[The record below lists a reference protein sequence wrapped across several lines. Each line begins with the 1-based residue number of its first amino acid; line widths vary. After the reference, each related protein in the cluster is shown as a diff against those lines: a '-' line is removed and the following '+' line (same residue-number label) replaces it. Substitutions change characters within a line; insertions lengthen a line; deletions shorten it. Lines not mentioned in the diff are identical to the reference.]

1 LGDEIKEMS
10 GACSMGERRGSYR
23 VLVVKPKGKM
33 TWKTG
38 IDGMM
43 IRLSSGSGGGGHGLE

>member
-1 LGDEIKEMS
+1 MGHV
-10 GACSMGERRGSYR
+10 AWGERRGSYR